1 MKIILIIIAIIPAA
15 LLIEIYRELHHFEVV
30 TYEIFSEKLK
40 GIGSSGKIVFLSDL
54 HNQEYGHHNEIL
66 IQKIRE
72 IEPVLILIGGD
83 MFVKKAQYSYE
94 PALSFVKEI
103 AKYFPVYYANGNHEQ
118 RRKENP
124 EDYEQSYE
132 DYKEELEA
140 SGVYFLEND
149 SRDFLFEQ
157 CRVNITGLEIP
168 EECYA
173 HFHEVQLSA
182 EEITD
187 RIGEPQKNTY
197 QILLAHNPTYMGK
210 YVDWGADL
218 ILSGHLHGG
227 VVRIPGVTGVISPAF
242 QLFPKYSGDHYREG
256 DSDIVVSKGLGVH
269 TIKVRLFN
277 PAELIV
283 LNLRENT
290 TT

>member
-1 MKIILIIIAIIPAA
+1 MKMILMIIVIAFSG
-15 LLIEIYRELHHFEVV
+15 LLIEIYRELHRFEVV
-30 TYEIFSEKLK
+30 TYEICSEKLK
-40 GIGSSGKIVFLSDL
+40 GIGTSGKILFLSDL
-54 HNQEYGHHNEIL
+54 HNQEYGYHNEIL
-66 IQKIRE
+66 IQKIKE
-72 IEPVLILIGGD
+72 IEPTLILIGGD

-103 AKYFPVYYANGNHEQ
+103 ARYFPVYYANGNHEQ
-118 RRKENP
+118 RRKEHP
-124 EDYEQSYE
+124 EDYEQSYMA
-132 DYKEELEA
+132 YKEELER
-140 SGVYFLEND
+140 SGVSFLEND

-157 CRVNITGLEIP
+157 CRLNITGLEIP

-173 HFHEVQLSA
+173 HFHEEPLSVQ
-182 EEITD
+182 EIVD
-187 RIGEPQKNTY
+187 RIGTPQKDVY
-197 QILLAHNPTYMGK
+197 QILMAHNPTYMEK

-242 QLFPKYSGDHYREG
+242 KLFPKYSGDHYREG

-283 LNLRENT
+283 LHLREKT
-290 TT
+290 VT